1 MCKRHTKRITERSYL
16 MSFKKELLDE
26 LLKNYKKPEDL
37 FGEEG
42 TFKQLKKALVERMLE
57 AELSHHL
64 GYEKHEQ
71 SKSSGNY
78 RNGKTTKR
86 LLMNEGELEIEVPRD
101 RMSNFEPKLI
111 AKHQRR
117 LPGFDDKILSLY
129 ARGMTVREIQSHIEE
144 IYQTE
149 VSHDLIST
157 ITDEVMSE
165 VDAWQSRPLDQIYPI
180 LYLDA
185 IVLKVRDNGQ
195 VKNKALYLAIGI
207 TMEGNKEILG
217 MWISVNEGAKFWLS
231 VVNELKNRGVQD
243 IFIACVDGLK
253 GFPDAINTVF
263 PQTQIQLCI
272 VHMIRNSLNYVPWKD
287 RKRVAADLRS
297 IYTACNEKEATRALN
312 SFREQWDKA
321 YPTIAAMW
329 ERNWA
334 NIIPFLEYPD
344 YIRKVIYT
352 TNTVESINYGI
363 RKVTKNRTIFPDD
376 KAAFKLVYLALHN
389 LAKNWN
395 RPIFNWKDALNQFAI
410 MFGERVTKTY

>member
-1 MCKRHTKRITERSYL
+1 M
-16 MSFKKELLDE
+16 LDD

-37 FGEEG
+37 FGENG

-57 AELSHHL
+57 AEISHHL

-71 SKSSGNY
+71 LKSTGNY

-86 LLMNEGELEIEVPRD
+86 LLVNDGELEVAIPRD
-101 RMSNFEPKLI
+101 RSGDFEPKLI

-117 LPGFDDKILSLY
+117 LPGFDDKVISLY
-129 ARGMTVREIQSHIEE
+129 ARGMTVREIQAHIEE

-157 ITDEVMSE
+157 ITDEVMNE
-165 VDAWQSRPLDQIYPI
+165 VEAWQTRPLDQIYPI

-217 MWISVNEGAKFWLS
+217 MWISINEGAKFWLS

-287 RKRVAADLRS
+287 RKQVAADLKS
-297 IYTACNEKEATRALN
+297 IYTACNENEAARALV
-312 SFREQWDKA
+312 SFRIKWDKT
-321 YPTIAAMW
+321 YPTIGVMW
-329 ERNWA
+329 ERNWT
-334 NIIPFLEYPD
+334 NIIPFLDYPD

-352 TNTVESINYGI
+352 TNTIESINYGI

-376 KAAFKLVYLALHN
+376 RAAFKLVYLALHN

-410 MFGERVTKTY
+410 MFGERITKIH

>member
-1 MCKRHTKRITERSYL
+1 MKDHY
-16 MSFKKELLDE
+16 MPFKKEMLDD
-26 LLKNYKKPEDL
+26 LLKNYKNPEDL
-37 FGEEG
+37 FGENG

-57 AELSHHL
+57 AEMSHHL

-71 SKSSGNY
+71 LKSTGNY

-86 LLMNEGELEIEVPRD
+86 LLINDGELEVAIPRD
-101 RMSNFEPKLI
+101 RVGDFEPKLI

-117 LPGFDDKILSLY
+117 LPGFDDKVISLY
-129 ARGMTVREIQSHIEE
+129 ARGMTVREIQAHIEE

-157 ITDEVMSE
+157 ITDEVMDE
-165 VDAWQSRPLDQIYPI
+165 VEAWQTRPLDQIYPI

-207 TMEGNKEILG
+207 TMEGNKDILG
-217 MWISVNEGAKFWLS
+217 MWMSINKGAKFWLS

-272 VHMIRNSLNYVPWKD
+272 VHMIRNSLNYVPWKN
-287 RKRVAADLRS
+287 RKQVAADLKS
-297 IYTACNEKEATRALN
+297 IYTACNENEAARALA
-312 SFREQWDKA
+312 SFRTKWDKT
-321 YPTIAAMW
+321 YPTIGVMW
-329 ERNWA
+329 ERNWT
-334 NIIPFLEYPD
+334 NIIPFLDYPD

-352 TNTVESINYGI
+352 TNTIESINYGI

-410 MFGERVTKTY
+410 MFGERISKTH

>member
-1 MCKRHTKRITERSYL
+1 
-16 MSFKKELLDE
+16 MSFKKETLDE
-26 LLKNYKKPEDL
+26 LLKNYKNPEDL
-37 FGEEG
+37 FGENG
-42 TFKQLKKALVERMLE
+42 TFKLLKKALVERMLE
-57 AELSHHL
+57 AEMSHHL
-64 GYEKHEQ
+64 GYEKNEQ
-71 SKSSGNY
+71 LKSNGNY

-86 LLMNEGELEIEVPRD
+86 ILMNDGEVEIAVPRD
-101 RMSNFEPKLI
+101 RTGDFEPKLI

-117 LPGFDDKILSLY
+117 LPGFDDKIISMY
-129 ARGMTVREIQSHIEE
+129 ARGMTVREIQAHIEE
-144 IYQTE
+144 IYQTQ
-149 VSHDLIST
+149 VSPDLIST
-157 ITDEVMSE
+157 ITDEVMDE
-165 VDAWQSRPLDQIYPI
+165 LEAWQSRSLDQVYPI

-207 TMEGNKEILG
+207 NMEGNKDILG
-217 MWISVNEGAKFWLS
+217 MWMSVNEGAKFWLS
-231 VVNELKNRGVQD
+231 VVNELKNRGIQD

-253 GFPDAINTVF
+253 GFPEAINAVF

-287 RKRVAADLRS
+287 RKKVASDLRS
-297 IYTACNEKEATRALN
+297 IYTACNENEAATALA
-312 SFREQWDKA
+312 SFRIQWDKT
-321 YPTIAAMW
+321 YPTISVMW

-334 NIIPFLEYPD
+334 NIIPFLSYPD

-352 TNTVESINYGI
+352 TNTIESINFGI

-376 KAAFKLVYLALHN
+376 KSAFKLVYLALHN

-410 MFGERVTKTY
+410 MFEDRLPKTY

>member
-1 MCKRHTKRITERSYL
+1 
-16 MSFKKELLDE
+16 MSFKKEMLDE
-26 LLKNYKKPEDL
+26 LLKNYKNPEDL
-37 FGEEG
+37 FGENG

-57 AELSHHL
+57 AEMSHHL

-71 SKSSGNY
+71 LKSTGNY

-86 LLMNEGELEIEVPRD
+86 LLMNDGEIEVAIPRD
-101 RMSNFEPKLI
+101 RIGDFEPKLI

-117 LPGFDDKILSLY
+117 LPGFDEKIISLY
-129 ARGMTVREIQSHIEE
+129 ARGMTVREIQAHIEE

-157 ITDEVMSE
+157 VTDEVMNE
-165 VDAWQSRPLDQIYPI
+165 VEAWQSRPLDQIYPI

-207 TMEGNKEILG
+207 NMEGGKEILG

-243 IFIACVDGLK
+243 ILIACVDGLK

-263 PQTQIQLCI
+263 PHTQIQLCI

-287 RKRVAADLRS
+287 RKQVAADLRS
-297 IYTACNEKEATRALN
+297 IYTACNENEATRALT
-312 SFREQWDKA
+312 SFRVKWDKS
-321 YPTIAAMW
+321 YPTIGATW
-329 ERNWA
+329 ERNWT
-334 NIIPFLEYPD
+334 NIIPFLDYPD

-352 TNTVESINYGI
+352 TNTIESINYGI
-363 RKVTKNRTIFPDD
+363 RKVTRNRTIFPDD

-410 MFGERVTKTY
+410 IFGERITKMY